1 MNNKVC
7 PVCGKEKKQISL
19 SEYDCE
25 YCGFTNA
32 FIQFFASEEGYKNWK
47 NNVKL
52 AVEKYKNKKRE
63 SLANSNC
70 LTVGNSAV
78 AFLDMNSNTMYI
90 ALGNGRV
97 QTEQNAM
104 QFSSSER
111 NFAVLYKNGTVKV
124 FGEDNE
130 FGQKNTEGWK
140 NIIYITTAPN
150 CTYGITKEGNVVYAG
165 ALVDPAVSRWKNL
178 KLLLSSDDFIVGV
191 HHDGKVSIS
200 SKDTIDSGLK
210 AIEHWSNING
220 LALTKNCCV
229 GLMANGSIKYSGK
242 TDDPRR
248 QCENWKDI
256 ISVVADNAYVYG
268 LTKDGNIL
276 VAGNCKSFLD
286 KGRKN
291 ASTWKDIVAISCN
304 KSGIGAIT
312 GAGELLFAGTIAG
325 DEKKVREQWSG
336 QIKQNINI

>member
-1 MNNKVC
+1 MVF
-7 PVCGKEKKQISL
+7 SL
-19 SEYDCE
+19 LQAVFEAP
-25 YCGFTNA
+25 FL
-32 FIQFFASEEGYKNWK
+32 
-47 NNVKL
+47 L
-52 AVEKYKNKKRE
+52 A
-63 SLANSNC
+63 
-70 LTVGNSAV
+70 
-78 AFLDMNSNTMYI
+78 
-90 ALGNGRV
+90 
-97 QTEQNAM
+97 
-104 QFSSSER
+104 
-111 NFAVLYKNGTVKV
+111 
-124 FGEDNE
+124 
-130 FGQKNTEGWK
+130 
-140 NIIYITTAPN
+140 
-150 CTYGITKEGNVVYAG
+150 
-165 ALVDPAVSRWKNL
+165 DPAVSRWKNL

-312 GAGELLFAGTIAG
+312 GDGELLFAGTIAG
-325 DEKKVREQWSG
+325 DEKKVRERWSG